1 MCSFLWRSSFGFGRL
16 QIACPTRPRAIILIF
31 LLCSFKAFLTLDER
45 TENEP
50 SRRLNAWFAS
60 AWKKTAICFSRISES
75 KKCSSLRSSKKV
87 ASGFSFVGQNAY
99 ELLKDVIV
107 EKTLIVTIDQKS
119 CTRLLICGSESIC
132 GTVLGVVCMHVSFS
146 FPRSTS
152 DNCCSSIVSSRN
164 QFKSYSNWL
173 CC

>member
-1 MCSFLWRSSFGFGRL
+1 MGFERL
-16 QIACPTRPRAIILIF
+16 QNACPSRPRSFIQIF
-31 LLCSFKAFLTLDER
+31 SLLFIRSI
-45 TENEP
+45 P
-50 SRRLNAWFAS
+50 RLKRSTKSKIFAS
-60 AWKKTAICFSRISES
+60 IAFECEKKVASRQLVSRISWS
-75 KKCSSLRSSKKV
+75 KKCESLGSSKKV

-99 ELLKDVIV
+99 ELLKDVII

-164 QFKSYSNWL
+164 QFKSYSN
-173 CC
+173 